1 MRVEVVF
8 GHLCVALGMLLLLS
22 QLRRWRWV
30 FALAVWPGTVAHEAL
45 HFGVGAL
52 FGARPISF
60 SVWPRKM
67 SDGSLLLGFVQ
78 FARLRWWNKLP
89 VALAPLGLL
98 PCSAYLVWMALAVP
112 LLSVGGCALKLLAAQ
127 LVLGAFP
134 SGQDWRHAIIGAVSA
149 GCLLLLV
156 VWFAA
161 RC

>member
-30 FALAVWPGTVAHEAL
+30 FALAVLPGTVAHEAL
-45 HFGVGAL
+45 HFGGGVL

-78 FARLRWWNKLP
+78 FARLRWWNKLS
-89 VALAPLGLL
+89 VALAPLASCPVRLI
-98 PCSAYLVWMALAVP
+98 S
-112 LLSVGGCALKLLAAQ
+112 
-127 LVLGAFP
+127 
-134 SGQDWRHAIIGAVSA
+134 SG
-149 GCLLLLV
+149 
-156 VWFAA
+156 
-161 RC
+161 